1 MTISKSTMKAILF
14 CRVSTTRQEWESQ
27 KNELTEVAL
36 RDGFNEEDLIVNG
49 KKESATKLDEEAREG
64 IKEMK
69 ECIERGD
76 VACVYVWE
84 ISRLS
89 RRDYVLFDLKKYFID
104 HHIQLVCLKP
114 SFRLLNSDGEVD
126 GMAELAFA
134 MYSSFSQIEIRN
146 KEARA
151 RRGREVN
158 ALAMKKTGNSVRF
171 GYKIDENRRYTIDE
185 ASATIVRRIYE
196 MYNDGKGLR
205 TIQREIQGLGYNLTI
220 PTIRRIVRF
229 EGYTGQATLKSGIV
243 RNYPV
248 IIDKETYD
256 RAQEVKKQNNN
267 WVDVK
272 NKRVYVSIPLI
283 RCECGRCY
291 ASTGGNNY
299 RCTKSREEH
308 SVQGHS
314 PMIKQSIIDDLV
326 FDLAYDAEI
335 EFQKHSTKEEINR
348 NEKAIAKKEKDL
360 LVINKSIG
368 GLSGKLDRI
377 NELYIDGN
385 ITKDVR
391 DLKRERVRNERREL
405 ENKRVSIQREIEGH
419 KMSNTFI
426 KINILL
432 SNASIPEEAL
442 LDSGSVEEI
451 NRKMKF
457 YLQTLNVDA
466 ETKNSKFSLEDKK
479 EIAKRHI
486 EVIHLSKG
494 KNLNSHI
501 ATIKMKNGIMY
512 KYELNTRKKTNAV
525 VLLETSHWS

>member
-1 MTISKSTMKAILF
+1 
-14 CRVSTTRQEWESQ
+14 
-27 KNELTEVAL
+27 
-36 RDGFNEEDLIVNG
+36 
-49 KKESATKLDEEAREG
+49 
-64 IKEMK
+64 
-69 ECIERGD
+69 
-76 VACVYVWE
+76 
-84 ISRLS
+84 
-89 RRDYVLFDLKKYFID
+89 
-104 HHIQLVCLKP
+104 
-114 SFRLLNSDGEVD
+114 
-126 GMAELAFA
+126 
-134 MYSSFSQIEIRN
+134 
-146 KEARA
+146 
-151 RRGREVN
+151 
-158 ALAMKKTGNSVRF
+158 
-171 GYKIDENRRYTIDE
+171 
-185 ASATIVRRIYE
+185 
-196 MYNDGKGLR
+196 
-205 TIQREIQGLGYNLTI
+205 
-220 PTIRRIVRF
+220 
-229 EGYTGQATLKSGIV
+229 
-243 RNYPV
+243 
-248 IIDKETYD
+248 
-256 RAQEVKKQNNN
+256 
-267 WVDVK
+267 
-272 NKRVYVSIPLI
+272 
-283 RCECGRCY
+283 
-291 ASTGGNNY
+291 
-299 RCTKSREEH
+299 
-308 SVQGHS
+308 
-314 PMIKQSIIDDLV
+314 MIKQSIIDDLV

-360 LVINKSIG
+360 LVINKSID

-391 DLKRERVRNERREL
+391 DLKKERVMNERREL
-405 ENKRVSIQREIEGH
+405 ENKRVSIQGEIERH

-457 YLQTLNVDA
+457 YLQTLSVDA

-501 ATIKMKNGIMY
+501 ATIKMKNGKMY